1 MRYLVFILF
10 SFSVSA
16 QVFPGAVGYGSNWTF
31 PELTAVYA
39 NVTSKADSGPGT
51 LREAVQNATSV
62 GVIVTFYGL
71 SGEIVLNSPIDVN
84 TNNFYLAGQTSPNG
98 ITIRSNG
105 TQNNALFRTTGS
117 PDGVIVRN
125 LAFRRGPGATAEV
138 NGDNITL
145 LGGNNIIFDHCSF
158 SWGTDEN
165 INLYGADNITFQN
178 IINSET
184 LMFSTHAYTTDPNN
198 SAYYRPHSMG
208 LLMGRDTNHVTFF
221 NTLFAHN
228 NQRNPLLGGD
238 DVQGARS
245 VEAVNMIIYNWGDF
259 GFVVKDDTPID
270 LNLINHLHIS
280 GSDSRNNRYSLLVD
294 STVDVYARG
303 VINNFRT
310 SSIQPESD
318 AIGHD
323 GAPFED
329 PFEGTPLTTAT
340 TMNLDSYVTLTSQQL
355 TDSIVK
361 NAGTTYRDAIDQR
374 VIDDFLNG
382 TGSLIDD
389 PSDVG
394 GWITEPANG
403 AGITD
408 SDNDGIP
415 DSEEGNFTT
424 LFDYVNSLITDGSN
438 PTFVPLT
445 TFGIT
450 ETSISIDVAETFQ
463 LDRFQTPSNA
473 TNQSDTWT
481 TSDPSVATVS
491 GSGLVTGVG
500 NGTTKITRISLDS
513 TNDPV
518 FDDTCTVTVG
528 GLAIPVTG
536 ITLAESDQYLFDR
549 SIQLNE
555 TISPVNATN
564 QGVVWYSSDEDVATV
579 SESGFVKFNGK
590 RGEVQIFVES
600 VDGNFTDVIEIKFF
614 PKRRQKILIVN

>member
-1 MRYLVFILF
+1 M
-10 SFSVSA
+10 
-16 QVFPGAVGYGSNWTF
+16 
-31 PELTAVYA
+31 
-39 NVTSKADSGPGT
+39 
-51 LREAVQNATSV
+51 
-62 GVIVTFYGL
+62 
-71 SGEIVLNSPIDVN
+71 
-84 TNNFYLAGQTSPNG
+84 
-98 ITIRSNG
+98 
-105 TQNNALFRTTGS
+105 
-117 PDGVIVRN
+117 
-125 LAFRRGPGATAEV
+125 
-138 NGDNITL
+138 
-145 LGGNNIIFDHCSF
+145 
-158 SWGTDEN
+158 
-165 INLYGADNITFQN
+165 
-178 IINSET
+178 
-184 LMFSTHAYTTDPNN
+184 
-198 SAYYRPHSMG
+198 
-208 LLMGRDTNHVTFF
+208 
-221 NTLFAHN
+221 
-228 NQRNPLLGGD
+228 
-238 DVQGARS
+238 
-245 VEAVNMIIYNWGDF
+245 
-259 GFVVKDDTPID
+259 
-270 LNLINHLHIS
+270 
-280 GSDSRNNRYSLLVD
+280 
-294 STVDVYARG
+294 
-303 VINNFRT
+303 
-310 SSIQPESD
+310 
-318 AIGHD
+318 
-323 GAPFED
+323 
-329 PFEGTPLTTAT
+329 
-340 TMNLDSYVTLTSQQL
+340 
-355 TDSIVK
+355 
-361 NAGTTYRDAIDQR
+361 
-374 VIDDFLNG
+374 NG

-614 PKRRQKILIVN
+614 PKRRHKILIVN